1 MNERKELL
9 NMLREMWQKGD
20 SPLHRIY
27 SSWEELEG
35 HVNFKIE
42 RKGKSAFRPCPNC
55 GVKQKV
61 TKPVE
66 SFFPYRICKS
76 CNHAF
81 YVNSDLTV
89 RELTAEEREEMP
101 ATWVRIVEDF
111 SKKKLAIVFK
121 LE

>member
-1 MNERKELL
+1 
-9 NMLREMWQKGD
+9 MLREMWQKGD

-35 HVNFKIE
+35 HVDFKVE
-42 RKGKSAFRPCPNC
+42 GKGKYAFKSCPNC
-55 GVKQKV
+55 GTKQKI
-61 TKPVE
+61 TKPLE
-66 SFFPYRICKS
+66 SFFPYRNCKS

-89 RELTAEEREEMP
+89 RRLTEDEKEDMP
-101 ATWVRIVEDF
+101 ATWVNIVEDL
-111 SKKKLAIVFK
+111 SKKKTAVVFN